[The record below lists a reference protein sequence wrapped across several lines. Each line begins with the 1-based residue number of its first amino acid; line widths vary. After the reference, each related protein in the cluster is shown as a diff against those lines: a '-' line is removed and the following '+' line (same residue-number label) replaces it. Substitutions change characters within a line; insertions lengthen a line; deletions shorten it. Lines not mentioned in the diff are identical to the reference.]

1 MLANIAN
8 KLKYLYFPL
17 TNFRPYIVY
26 TVCMYKYSRRCQ
38 KKKTTPSNIPPQQK
52 AIEHIMAKALF
63 QPRSRQCIEKSE
75 RVIAIHIC
83 GTI

>member
-26 TVCMYKYSRRCQ
+26 MVCMYKYSRRC
-38 KKKTTPSNIPPQQK
+38 KKKKQPLQTPPQQK

>member
-26 TVCMYKYSRRCQ
+26 TVCMYKYSRRC
-38 KKKTTPSNIPPQQK
+38 KKKNLQTPPPPQK

-63 QPRSRQCIEKSE
+63 QPRSRQCIETSE
-75 RVIAIHIC
+75 IVIAIHIC

>member
-26 TVCMYKYSRRCQ
+26 TVCMYKYSRRC
-38 KKKTTPSNIPPQQK
+38 KKNPFKHPPQQK

>member
-1 MLANIAN
+1 M
-8 KLKYLYFPL
+8 
-17 TNFRPYIVY
+17 YIHCIN
-26 TVCMYKYSRRCQ
+26 VCMYKYSSRC
-38 KKKTTPSNIPPQQK
+38 KKKNQTKKTPK

-75 RVIAIHIC
+75 RVIAMHIC

>member
-26 TVCMYKYSRRCQ
+26 TVCMYKYSRRC
-38 KKKTTPSNIPPQQK
+38 KKNPFKHPPPQQK